1 MVCIRCQKRP
11 AIIFVQRMENG
22 QMKNE
27 GYCLHCAR
35 EMHIKP
41 VDDLMKQFGMSDE
54 DMDAMEDRMENMMQ
68 EMGDMSNMNPFSM
81 MMGMGQPDQSE
92 EDGDLVPGSS
102 ATFPLGVKA
111 EGDAGNER
119 HICKANPAMIDDI
132 GKKHGLEDTSEN
144 FSGKKYALA
153 PKAATKFLKASRC
166 YVALGK
172 ARRVLWWLG
181 LLLLSPALILWAE
194 WGANGD
200 DDTIICRVLT
210 FSSSS
215 CMNLTTATEYV
226 RRLTLVLIMGVVCW
240 IAALVIF
247 GVRSYM
253 RSVYPELRDH
263 SSSASHVLVGIISFL
278 VLVMVFPVLVITLL
292 SALMTL

>member
-1 MVCIRCQKRP
+1 MTARASPLASYGPRL
-11 AIIFVQRMENG
+11 AGDGARRAGAQRTDARNG
-22 QMKNE
+22 
-27 GYCLHCAR
+27 
-35 EMHIKP
+35 P
-41 VDDLMKQFGMSDE
+41 
-54 DMDAMEDRMENMMQ
+54 RMIG
-68 EMGDMSNMNPFSM
+68 GDMGKSA
-81 MMGMGQPDQSE
+81 
-92 EDGDLVPGSS
+92 DGRGNTGS
-102 ATFPLGVKA
+102 TDGIKA
-111 EGDAGNER
+111 GGGDAGNER
-119 HICKANPAMIDDI
+119 HICKANPATTDGI
-132 GKKHGLEDTSEN
+132 GKKHGTEDTSES
-144 FSGKKYALA
+144 FSGEKCALA
-153 PKAATKFLKASRC
+153 PKAATKFPKASRC

>member
-1 MVCIRCQKRP
+1 MDKP
-11 AIIFVQRMENG
+11 ADGRG
-22 QMKNE
+22 ST
-27 GYCLHCAR
+27 GSTDG
-35 EMHIKP
+35 IKA
-41 VDDLMKQFGMSDE
+41 K
-54 DMDAMEDRMENMMQ
+54 
-68 EMGDMSNMNPFSM
+68 
-81 MMGMGQPDQSE
+81 
-92 EDGDLVPGSS
+92 
-102 ATFPLGVKA
+102 
-111 EGDAGNER
+111 GDAGNKR
-119 HICKANPAMIDDI
+119 HACKVNPAIIDDV
-132 GKKHGLEDTSEN
+132 GKKHGMKDIPEN
-144 FSGKKYALA
+144 FSGEKFALT
-153 PKAATKFLKASRC
+153 PKVDAKFLKASRC

-172 ARRVLWWLG
+172 ARRALWWLG

-253 RSVYPELRDH
+253 RFTYPELHGH
-263 SSSASHVLVGIISFL
+263 SSSASHVLVGIISFF
-278 VLVMVFPVLVITLL
+278 VLVMVFPVFVITLL

>member
-1 MVCIRCQKRP
+1 M
-11 AIIFVQRMENG
+11 A
-22 QMKNE
+22 
-27 GYCLHCAR
+27 
-35 EMHIKP
+35 
-41 VDDLMKQFGMSDE
+41 
-54 DMDAMEDRMENMMQ
+54 
-68 EMGDMSNMNPFSM
+68 
-81 MMGMGQPDQSE
+81 
-92 EDGDLVPGSS
+92 
-102 ATFPLGVKA
+102 
-111 EGDAGNER
+111 
-119 HICKANPAMIDDI
+119 
-132 GKKHGLEDTSEN
+132 EDTSEN
-144 FSGKKYALA
+144 FPARNMLWHRKQLPNSL
-153 PKAATKFLKASRC
+153 
-166 YVALGK
+166 
-172 ARRVLWWLG
+172 RRVDAMW
-181 LLLLSPALILWAE
+181 LWAKPDACYGGWDYCCFHQHLFCGLE

-278 VLVMVFPVLVITLL
+278 VLVMVFPVFVITLL

>member
-1 MVCIRCQKRP
+1 MVAGIT
-11 AIIFVQRMENG
+11 AAFTSTYFVG
-22 QMKNE
+22 
-27 GYCLHCAR
+27 G
-35 EMHIKP
+35 
-41 VDDLMKQFGMSDE
+41 
-54 DMDAMEDRMENMMQ
+54 
-68 EMGDMSNMNPFSM
+68 
-81 MMGMGQPDQSE
+81 
-92 EDGDLVPGSS
+92 
-102 ATFPLGVKA
+102 
-111 EGDAGNER
+111 
-119 HICKANPAMIDDI
+119 
-132 GKKHGLEDTSEN
+132 
-144 FSGKKYALA
+144 
-153 PKAATKFLKASRC
+153 
-166 YVALGK
+166 
-172 ARRVLWWLG
+172 
-181 LLLLSPALILWAE
+181 

>member
-1 MVCIRCQKRP
+1 MTARASPLASSGPRL
-11 AIIFVQRMENG
+11 AGDGARRAGAQRTDARNG
-22 QMKNE
+22 HLDRSE
-27 GYCLHCAR
+27 GTWASQR
-35 EMHIKP
+35 T
-41 VDDLMKQFGMSDE
+41 G
-54 DMDAMEDRMENMMQ
+54 A
-68 EMGDMSNMNPFSM
+68 GT
-81 MMGMGQPDQSE
+81 
-92 EDGDLVPGSS
+92 PGPRTASRR
-102 ATFPLGVKA
+102 G
-111 EGDAGNER
+111 GDAGNER
-119 HICKANPAMIDDI
+119 HTCKANPATTDGI
-132 GKKHGLEDTSEN
+132 GKKHGTEDTSED
-144 FSGKKYALA
+144 FSGERCALA
-153 PKAATKFLKASRC
+153 PKAATKFPKASRC

-172 ARRVLWWLG
+172 ARRALWWLG

>member
-1 MVCIRCQKRP
+1 MPIDGAGLPARVIRPRL
-11 AIIFVQRMENG
+11 AGGGARRAGVRNG
-22 QMKNE
+22 RTRN
-27 GYCLHCAR
+27 GAPRL
-35 EMHIKP
+35 I
-41 VDDLMKQFGMSDE
+41 GG
-54 DMDAMEDRMENMMQ
+54 DMDKSADERGNT
-68 EMGDMSNMNPFSM
+68 GPT
-81 MMGMGQPDQSE
+81 
-92 EDGDLVPGSS
+92 DGIK
-102 ATFPLGVKA
+102 TK
-111 EGDAGNER
+111 GDAGNER
-119 HICKANPAMIDDI
+119 HACKANPATTDGI
-132 GKKHGLEDTSEN
+132 GKKHGTEDMSES
-144 FSGKKYALA
+144 FSGEKCALA
-153 PKAATKFLKASRC
+153 PKAAATKFPKASRC

-247 GVRSYM
+247 GVHSYM

>member
-1 MVCIRCQKRP
+1 MP
-11 AIIFVQRMENG
+11 ETN
-22 QMKNE
+22 
-27 GYCLHCAR
+27 
-35 EMHIKP
+35 
-41 VDDLMKQFGMSDE
+41 
-54 DMDAMEDRMENMMQ
+54 
-68 EMGDMSNMNPFSM
+68 
-81 MMGMGQPDQSE
+81 
-92 EDGDLVPGSS
+92 
-102 ATFPLGVKA
+102 ATFAKRIRLQPMTLGRNMAWKMH
-111 EGDAGNER
+111 R
-119 HICKANPAMIDDI
+119 K
-132 GKKHGLEDTSEN
+132 N
-144 FSGKKYALA
+144 FSGEKSALA

-166 YVALGK
+166 YVVLGK
-172 ARRVLWWLG
+172 VRRVLWWLG

-194 WGANGD
+194 WGVNGD

-253 RSVYPELRDH
+253 RSTYPELRDH
-263 SSSASHVLVGIISFL
+263 SLSASHVLVGIISFL

>member
-1 MVCIRCQKRP
+1 MDKP
-11 AIIFVQRMENG
+11 S
-22 QMKNE
+22 NE
-27 GYCLHCAR
+27 RGSTG
-35 EMHIKP
+35 P
-41 VDDLMKQFGMSDE
+41 T
-54 DMDAMEDRMENMMQ
+54 
-68 EMGDMSNMNPFSM
+68 
-81 MMGMGQPDQSE
+81 
-92 EDGDLVPGSS
+92 DGI
-102 ATFPLGVKA
+102 KA

-144 FSGKKYALA
+144 FSGK
-153 PKAATKFLKASRC
+153 
-166 YVALGK
+166 
-172 ARRVLWWLG
+172 
-181 LLLLSPALILWAE
+181 E

>member
-1 MVCIRCQKRP
+1 MLCGFGQGQTRAMVAGIT
-11 AIIFVQRMENG
+11 AAFTST
-22 QMKNE
+22 
-27 GYCLHCAR
+27 Y
-35 EMHIKP
+35 
-41 VDDLMKQFGMSDE
+41 FG
-54 DMDAMEDRMENMMQ
+54 
-68 EMGDMSNMNPFSM
+68 
-81 MMGMGQPDQSE
+81 
-92 EDGDLVPGSS
+92 
-102 ATFPLGVKA
+102 
-111 EGDAGNER
+111 
-119 HICKANPAMIDDI
+119 
-132 GKKHGLEDTSEN
+132 
-144 FSGKKYALA
+144 
-153 PKAATKFLKASRC
+153 
-166 YVALGK
+166 
-172 ARRVLWWLG
+172 
-181 LLLLSPALILWAE
+181 
-194 WGANGD
+194 GANGD

>member
-1 MVCIRCQKRP
+1 MGKPADGRGNTGSTDGIRT
-11 AIIFVQRMENG
+11 G
-22 QMKNE
+22 
-27 GYCLHCAR
+27 
-35 EMHIKP
+35 
-41 VDDLMKQFGMSDE
+41 
-54 DMDAMEDRMENMMQ
+54 
-68 EMGDMSNMNPFSM
+68 
-81 MMGMGQPDQSE
+81 
-92 EDGDLVPGSS
+92 
-102 ATFPLGVKA
+102 
-111 EGDAGNER
+111 GDAGNER
-119 HICKANPAMIDDI
+119 HTCKANPAMIDDI

-153 PKAATKFLKASRC
+153 PKAATKFPKASRC

-226 RRLTLVLIMGVVCW
+226 RRLTLVLIMGGSLLDCGACHLW
-240 IAALVIF
+240 RAFIYAIC
-247 GVRSYM
+247 
-253 RSVYPELRDH
+253 
-263 SSSASHVLVGIISFL
+263 ISG
-278 VLVMVFPVLVITLL
+278 T
-292 SALMTL
+292 S

>member
-1 MVCIRCQKRP
+1 MTARASPLASSGPRLAGDGARLAGAQRTDARNGHLDRSEGTWASQRTGAGTPGPRTASGRGATPGTNATLAKRIR
-11 AIIFVQRMENG
+11 
-22 QMKNE
+22 
-27 GYCLHCAR
+27 L
-35 EMHIKP
+35 
-41 VDDLMKQFGMSDE
+41 
-54 DMDAMEDRMENMMQ
+54 
-68 EMGDMSNMNPFSM
+68 
-81 MMGMGQPDQSE
+81 QPMA
-92 EDGDLVPGSS
+92 L
-102 ATFPLGVKA
+102 
-111 EGDAGNER
+111 
-119 HICKANPAMIDDI
+119 

>member
-1 MVCIRCQKRP
+1 MDKP
-11 AIIFVQRMENG
+11 S
-22 QMKNE
+22 NE
-27 GYCLHCAR
+27 RGSTG
-35 EMHIKP
+35 P
-41 VDDLMKQFGMSDE
+41 T
-54 DMDAMEDRMENMMQ
+54 
-68 EMGDMSNMNPFSM
+68 
-81 MMGMGQPDQSE
+81 
-92 EDGDLVPGSS
+92 DGI
-102 ATFPLGVKA
+102 KA

-253 RSVYPELRDH
+253 RSVAYRNFCGALDWFSLSVGGVGVSRGGVEFVPVDAGPVCGRD
-263 SSSASHVLVGIISFL
+263 AVVRFGRRCLFALPQGVGDE
-278 VLVMVFPVLVITLL
+278 
-292 SALMTL
+292 